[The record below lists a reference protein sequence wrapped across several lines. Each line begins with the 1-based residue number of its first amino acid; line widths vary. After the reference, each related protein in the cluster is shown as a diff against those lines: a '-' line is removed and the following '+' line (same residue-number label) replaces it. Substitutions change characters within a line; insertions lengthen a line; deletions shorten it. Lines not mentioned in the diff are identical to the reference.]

1 MFKGFV
7 LGFAV
12 GGCRLVAGLWPI
24 AVVAGFDDVAAV
36 GDAIEQRRG
45 HLGVAKHLD
54 PLRERQVGG
63 DDQVRLFVEFR
74 DQVEEQRAAVG
85 ADEQIAELVQTMASM
100 CTRRWARRSC
110 LPVAFSCSSR
120 LTASSAPPAAA
131 SSLLQPSN
139 VKSLKRHQ
147 LRVLLSSRKAILSK
161 CVDLENELR
170 GLLNIFGMRLASKVG
185 HGAYDSTVRPL
196 VEADPLLARGLLPLL
211 EARLVLY
218 KTYLKLDNEV
228 QAVTRT
234 DPICKR
240 LMTVRGVG
248 CYRRSRSRRRW
259 MTQLG
264 SRPRGRWPP
273 TLVRPD
279 AINQG
284 RSAIRVASPRR
295 VIPTFDVRST
305 WPRMR

>member
-1 MFKGFV
+1 M
-7 LGFAV
+7 
-12 GGCRLVAGLWPI
+12 
-24 AVVAGFDDVAAV
+24 
-36 GDAIEQRRG
+36 
-45 HLGVAKHLD
+45 
-54 PLRERQVGG
+54 
-63 DDQVRLFVEFR
+63 
-74 DQVEEQRAAVG
+74 
-85 ADEQIAELVQTMASM
+85 
-100 CTRRWARRSC
+100 
-110 LPVAFSCSSR
+110 
-120 LTASSAPPAAA
+120 
-131 SSLLQPSN
+131 
-139 VKSLKRHQ
+139 KSLKRHQ
-147 LRVLLSSRKAILSK
+147 LRVLLSSRKVILSK

-264 SRPRGRWPP
+264 SRPSR
-273 TLVRPD
+273 T
-279 AINQG
+279 
-284 RSAIRVASPRR
+284 VAAHFGPPRR
-295 VIPTFDVRST
+295 YQSGEIGNPGRISKAGDPDVRCALYMAAHALMTRTAAWSSLKVWGYDWLKPEAT
-305 WPRMR
+305 AER